1 MEPTQPPQQPPS
13 PQGGPPQQGWPAPG
27 PYTSPGGPYA
37 AGPYGGP
44 PGPHGPHGGPGM
56 PGMPG
61 PPGLGPYGQPRRST
75 NGLAIGSLV
84 TGIVCCLPPLGLILG
99 LIALPQIRKKDQDGK
114 GLAVTG
120 IILSTVSC
128 LLLLIGFV
136 TGAVGSAV
144 DGFNEGVEEASRTK
158 SPFALRTG
166 QCFGDDG
173 KLEEREYATDVEI
186 VDCAKPHDGEVTGGF
201 KLTGYDKWPGESE
214 IEEVAEKRC
223 ETINS
228 AYALD
233 TWAVPI
239 DVGVYYYMPSG
250 QSWRLGDR
258 IVTCA
263 FASEEEPFSGSVRSD
278 ASTLTADQE
287 HFLKTVN
294 PIETVGY
301 REPEADPDEDFAANK
316 AWAGEMLA
324 AIDGARAGLGKHSW
338 PGASTA
344 PVAALGKELDAASK
358 QWRKLAGAA
367 DADAYWE
374 AYDAAWDAVHADLGA
389 KARTG
394 LGLTDTPPMEEDASS
409 SA

>member
-1 MEPTQPPQQPPS
+1 MEPTQPPQQPSS
-13 PQGGPPQQGWPAPG
+13 PQGGPQQQGWPAPG

-37 AGPYGGP
+37 TGPYGGP
-44 PGPHGPHGGPGM
+44 PGM
-56 PGMPG
+56 PGVPG
-61 PPGLGPYGQPRRST
+61 VPGVGPYGQPRRST

-84 TGIVCCLPPLGLILG
+84 SGIVCCLPPLGLVLG
-99 LIALPQIRKKDQDGK
+99 LIALPQIRKKDQAGK
-114 GLAVTG
+114 GLAVAG
-120 IILSTVSC
+120 IILSAVSC
-128 LLLLIGFV
+128 LLLVVGLV
-136 TGAVGSAV
+136 TGAIGSAV
-144 DGFNEGVEEASRTK
+144 DSFEKGVDEASRTK

-173 KLEEREYATDVEI
+173 KLEDYATDVEI
-186 VDCAKPHDGEVTGGF
+186 IDCAKPHDGEVTGSF
-201 KLTGYDKWPGESE
+201 KLTGYGKKWPGESE
-214 IEEVAEKRC
+214 IEGVAEKRC
-223 ETINS
+223 DTINS

-233 TWAVPI
+233 TWAVPT
-239 DVGVYYYMPSG
+239 DVLVYYYMPSG

-258 IVTCA
+258 TVTCA
-263 FASEEEPFSGSVRSD
+263 FASEEGSFAGSVRSD

-287 HFLKTVN
+287 HFLKSVN
-294 PIETVGY
+294 PIDTVGY
-301 REPEADPDEDFAANK
+301 REPDDDPDEDFAANK

-324 AIDGARAGLGKHSW
+324 AIDGARAGLAKHHW

-344 PVAALGKELDAASK
+344 PVAALGKELDAAAE

-374 AYDAAWDAVHADLGA
+374 AYDTAWDAVPADLGA

-394 LGLTDTPPMEEDASS
+394 LGLTDTLPVEEGPSS

>member
-1 MEPTQPPQQPPS
+1 MEPTQPPQQPSS
-13 PQGGPPQQGWPAPG
+13 PQGAPQQQGWPAPG

-37 AGPYGGP
+37 AGPYGVP
-44 PGPHGPHGGPGM
+44 PGM
-56 PGMPG
+56 PA
-61 PPGLGPYGQPRRST
+61 PYGQPRRTT

-84 TGIVCCLPPLGLILG
+84 SGIVCCLPPLGLILG
-99 LIALPQIRKKDQDGK
+99 LIALPQIRKRDQAGK
-114 GLAVTG
+114 GLAIAG
-120 IILSTVSC
+120 IVLSVVSC
-128 LLLLIGFV
+128 LLLVLGLV
-136 TGAVGSAV
+136 TGGIGAAVH
-144 DGFNEGVEEASRTK
+144 GFKEGVDEASRTK
-158 SPFALRTG
+158 SPFELRTG

-173 KLEEREYATDVEI
+173 KLKDEYATDVEI
-186 VDCAKPHDGEVTGGF
+186 VDCAKPHDGEVTGTF

-214 IEEVAEKRC
+214 LDGVAEKRC
-223 ETINS
+223 DTINS

-233 TWAVPI
+233 TWGVPV
-239 DVGVYYYMPSG
+239 DVSVYYYMPSS

-258 IVTCA
+258 TVICA
-263 FASEEEPFSGSVRSD
+263 FASGEGSFSGSVRSD

-294 PIETVGY
+294 PIETVGF
-301 REPEADPDEDFAANK
+301 REPEDDPDEDFAANK

-324 AIDGARAGLGKHSW
+324 AIGSARAGLGEHYW

-344 PVAALGKELDAASK
+344 PVAALGKQLDAAAK
-358 QWRKLAGAA
+358 QWRRLAGAA

-374 AYDAAWDAVHADLGA
+374 AYDTAWDTLPEDLGA

-394 LGLTDTPPMEEDASS
+394 LGLTDTPPVHDGASS

>member
-1 MEPTQPPQQPPS
+1 
-13 PQGGPPQQGWPAPG
+13 
-27 PYTSPGGPYA
+27 
-37 AGPYGGP
+37 
-44 PGPHGPHGGPGM
+44 
-56 PGMPG
+56 MPG